1 MLQTSQL
8 FDGPLLL
15 LDEYLGLT
23 EDFSARTGYYYKS
36 MDAEKSDLYPEIPLA
51 VETYFTHN
59 VAYIFGLV
67 QGDRPGKCLL
77 RGVVKV
83 AGFRD
88 VVHHAYEPIL
98 GVPATISAA
107 ERELLIKSLRRR
119 LSRSVLVLADAAGLM
134 RYSPLVEAGHGIQR
148 A

>member
-1 MLQTSQL
+1 MLQTPQL

-23 EDFSARTGYYYKS
+23 EDFSVRTNYYFKALDS
-36 MDAEKSDLYPEIPLA
+36 SKQDLFPEIPLS

-59 VAYIFGLV
+59 VAYVFGLV

-77 RGVVKV
+77 RGLVKV

-88 VVHHAYEPIL
+88 TIHHAYEPIL
-98 GVPATISAA
+98 GVPAATTAA

-134 RYSPLVEAGHGIQR
+134 RYSPLVEAGTGNER
-148 A
+148 T